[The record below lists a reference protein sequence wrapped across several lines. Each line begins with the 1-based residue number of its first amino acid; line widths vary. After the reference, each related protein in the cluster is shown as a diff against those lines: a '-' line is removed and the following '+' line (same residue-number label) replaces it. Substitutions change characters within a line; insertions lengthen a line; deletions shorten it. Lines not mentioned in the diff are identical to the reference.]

1 MLPQL
6 WGTWGLATVARGR
19 DSGSTHGLPGM
30 SSDHSY
36 CIAFDLKVPEKTWT
50 LNDCFSPGTFK
61 KNRGQCVEYFK
72 PQPSSSRLVKRN
84 KPLVALVNPVLAM
97 HVSFVTTFMMY
108 EDEKNKTKR
117 YVT

>member
-1 MLPQL
+1 MIILN
-6 WGTWGLATVARGR
+6 
-19 DSGSTHGLPGM
+19 
-30 SSDHSY
+30 SY

-61 KNRGQCVEYFK
+61 KNRGQCVKKNKGQCVEYFK